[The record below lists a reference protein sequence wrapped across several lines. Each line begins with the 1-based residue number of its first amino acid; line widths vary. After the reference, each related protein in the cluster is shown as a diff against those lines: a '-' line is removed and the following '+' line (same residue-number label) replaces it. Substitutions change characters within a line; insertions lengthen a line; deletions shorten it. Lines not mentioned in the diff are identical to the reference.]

1 MNPELPKVEVKPGSS
16 EAHNDLDKAYGEASK
31 EAQPLLRDPAE
42 LLRAGGSVGVEAG
55 LTDFEAISG
64 DDGLKS
70 DSTADDTSDDNSQ
83 GNTAGQAPSVAKKA
97 IGGAAVSISPVVAED
112 KDDIE
117 KEWISKAKR
126 IVEQTKSDPYL
137 QERAVSRL
145 QADYMKKRF
154 NKEIKLSEGD
164 D

>member
-16 EAHNDLDKAYGEASK
+16 EAHNDLDKAYNEASK
-31 EAQPLLRDPAE
+31 GVQPPLRDPSE
-42 LLRAGGSVGVEAG
+42 LLRVGGSVGVEAG
-55 LTDFEAISG
+55 LNDFEITN
-64 DDGLKS
+64 DDSLKS
-70 DSTADDTSDDNSQ
+70 DSTADDNADDNSQ
-83 GNTAGQAPSVAKKA
+83 DNTAKQVPSVAKKA
-97 IGGAAVSISPVVAED
+97 IGGAAVSISPGVAED

>member
-1 MNPELPKVEVKPGSS
+1 MNPELPKVEVKPGGG
-16 EAHNDLDKAYGEASK
+16 EAHEDLNKAYGETSK
-31 EAQPLLRDPAE
+31 ETQPLLRDPAE

-55 LTDFEAISG
+55 LKDFEATN

-70 DSTADDTSDDNSQ
+70 DSTSDDNSDDDSKD
-83 GNTAGQAPSVAKKA
+83 NATLQAPSVAKKA
-97 IGGAAVSISPVVAED
+97 IGGAAVSISPGLAED

-154 NKEIKLSEGD
+154 NKDIKLSEGD